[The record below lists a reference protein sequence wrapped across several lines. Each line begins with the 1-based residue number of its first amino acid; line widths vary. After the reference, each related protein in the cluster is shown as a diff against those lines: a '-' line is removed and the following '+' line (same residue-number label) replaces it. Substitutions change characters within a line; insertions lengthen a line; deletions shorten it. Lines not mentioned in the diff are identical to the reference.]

1 MKLNKKLQTSMM
13 KQSSSV
19 FYTMQLDNSQNR
31 FIYSDEQLMS
41 LFQGGDENA
50 YIELVNRY
58 KDKLINFIFNYLGDL
73 ESSEDVVQE
82 TMIKLYQKKHYYK
95 EIAKFSTWLYTI
107 AKNLAN
113 TELRKRKQR
122 KTTLL
127 SQFSKD
133 DKTYDLPSNDPEPG
147 QEIQTDIVNKIIRDA
162 VDQLS
167 EKFKIVIVLRDIQG
181 LSYEDISEIINVP
194 IGTVKSRIN
203 RARLQLQVELKHL
216 KK

>member
-1 MKLNKKLQTSMM
+1 MTKRSLSILSA
-13 KQSSSV
+13 
-19 FYTMQLDNSQNR
+19 MQLDSKKNN
-31 FIYSDEQLMS
+31 FLYSDEQLMS
-41 LFQGGDENA
+41 LFQSGDENA

-58 KDKLINFIFNYLGDL
+58 KNKLINFIFNYLGDI

-107 AKNLAN
+107 SKNLAN

-122 KTTLL
+122 KTTFL

-133 DKTYDLPSNDPEPG
+133 DKFYELPSKDPEVG
-147 QEIQTDIVNKIIRDA
+147 QEIQTEIVNKIIRAA
-162 VDQLS
+162 VNKLS

-203 RARLQLQVELKHL
+203 RARLNLQVELKNL

>member
-1 MKLNKKLQTSMM
+1 MM
-13 KQSSSV
+13 SQNSSV
-19 FYTMQLDNSQNR
+19 LSSMSLGSKNNKYS
-31 FIYSDEQLMS
+31 YSDEQLML
-41 LFQGGDENA
+41 LFQGGNENA

-58 KDKLINFIFNYLGDL
+58 KDKLINFIFNYLGDI

-133 DKTYDLPSNDPEPG
+133 DKMYDLPSNDDEVG
-147 QEIQTDIVNKIIRDA
+147 QEIQTEIVNKIIREA

-167 EKFKIVIVLRDIQG
+167 EKFKTVITLRDIQQ
-181 LSYEDISEIINVP
+181 LSYEDISEIIDVP

-203 RARLQLQVELKHL
+203 RPRLQLQVELKHL

>member
-1 MKLNKKLQTSMM
+1 MM

-31 FIYSDEQLMS
+31 FFYSDEQLMS

-133 DKTYDLPSNDPEPG
+133 DKTYELPSNDPEPG
-147 QEIQTDIVNKIIRDA
+147 QEIQTEIVNKIIRDA

>member
-1 MKLNKKLQTSMM
+1 MM

-19 FYTMQLDNSQNR
+19 FYTMQLDKSQNR

-133 DKTYDLPSNDPEPG
+133 DKTYELPSNDPELG

>member
-1 MKLNKKLQTSMM
+1 MM

>member
-1 MKLNKKLQTSMM
+1 L
-13 KQSSSV
+13 
-19 FYTMQLDNSQNR
+19 
-31 FIYSDEQLMS
+31 
-41 LFQGGDENA
+41 LFQGGNENA

-58 KDKLINFIFNYLGDL
+58 KDKLINFIFNYLGDI

-133 DKTYDLPSNDPEPG
+133 DKMYDLPSNDNEVG
-147 QEIQTDIVNKIIRDA
+147 QEIQTEIVNKIIREA
-162 VDQLS
+162 VNQLS
-167 EKFKIVIVLRDIQG
+167 EKFKTVITLRDIQQ
-181 LSYEDISEIINVP
+181 LSYEDISEIIDVP

>member
-1 MKLNKKLQTSMM
+1 MM

-133 DKTYDLPSNDPEPG
+133 DKTYELPSNDPEPG
-147 QEIQTDIVNKIIRDA
+147 QEIQTEIVNKIIRDA

>member
-1 MKLNKKLQTSMM
+1 M

-41 LFQGGDENA
+41 LFQEGDENA

-58 KDKLINFIFNYLGDL
+58 KDKLINFIFIYLGDL

-133 DKTYDLPSNDPEPG
+133 DKTYELPSNDPEPG
-147 QEIQTDIVNKIIRDA
+147 QEIQTDIVNKIIKDA

>member
-1 MKLNKKLQTSMM
+1 MSLGNKNNK
-13 KQSSSV
+13 
-19 FYTMQLDNSQNR
+19 YT
-31 FIYSDEQLMS
+31 YSDEQLML
-41 LFQGGDENA
+41 LFQGGNENA

-58 KDKLINFIFNYLGDL
+58 KDKLINFIFNYLGDI

-107 AKNLAN
+107 AKNLAI

-133 DKTYDLPSNDPEPG
+133 DKMYDLPSNDNEVG
-147 QEIQTDIVNKIIRDA
+147 QEIQTEIVSKIIREA
-162 VDQLS
+162 VNQLS
-167 EKFKIVIVLRDIQG
+167 EKFKTVITLRDIQQ
-181 LSYEDISEIINVP
+181 LSYEDISEIIDVP

>member
-1 MKLNKKLQTSMM
+1 MM
-13 KQSSSV
+13 SQNSSV
-19 FYTMQLDNSQNR
+19 LSSMSLGNKNNKY
-31 FIYSDEQLMS
+31 IYSDEQLML
-41 LFQGGDENA
+41 LFQGGNENA
-50 YIELVNRY
+50 YVELVNRY
-58 KDKLINFIFNYLGDL
+58 KDKLINFIFNYLGDI

-133 DKTYDLPSNDPEPG
+133 DKMYDLPSNDNEVG
-147 QEIQTDIVNKIIRDA
+147 QEIQTEIVSKIIREA

-167 EKFKIVIVLRDIQG
+167 EKFKTVITLRDIQQ
-181 LSYEDISEIINVP
+181 LSYEDISEIIDVP

>member
-1 MKLNKKLQTSMM
+1 MM
-13 KQSSSV
+13 KQNSSV
-19 FYTMQLDNSQNR
+19 FYTMQLDKSQNK

-41 LFQGGDENA
+41 LFQRGDENA
-50 YIELVNRY
+50 YVELVNRY

-73 ESSEDVVQE
+73 EASEDVVQD
-82 TMIKLYQKKHYYK
+82 TMVKLYQKKHYYK

-133 DKTYDLPSNDPEPG
+133 EKTYELPSNDPEPG
-147 QEIQTDIVNKIIRDA
+147 EEIQTDIVNKIIRNA

>member
-1 MKLNKKLQTSMM
+1 MM
-13 KQSSSV
+13 SQNSSV
-19 FYTMQLDNSQNR
+19 LSSMSLGSKNNKYS
-31 FIYSDEQLMS
+31 YSDEQLML
-41 LFQGGDENA
+41 LFQGGNENA

-58 KDKLINFIFNYLGDL
+58 KDKLINFIFNYLGDI

-107 AKNLAN
+107 AKNLAR

-133 DKTYDLPSNDPEPG
+133 DKMYDLPSNDNEVG
-147 QEIQTDIVNKIIRDA
+147 QEIQTEIVSKIIRKA
-162 VDQLS
+162 VDHLS
-167 EKFKIVIVLRDIQG
+167 EKFKTVITLRDIQQ
-181 LSYEDISEIINVP
+181 LSYEDISEIIDVP

-203 RARLQLQVELKHL
+203 RARVQLQVELKHL

>member
-1 MKLNKKLQTSMM
+1 MM
-13 KQSSSV
+13 SQNSSV
-19 FYTMQLDNSQNR
+19 LSSMSLGNKNNKY
-31 FIYSDEQLMS
+31 IYSDEQLML
-41 LFQGGDENA
+41 LFQGGNENA

-58 KDKLINFIFNYLGDL
+58 KDKLINFIFNYLGDI

-133 DKTYDLPSNDPEPG
+133 DKMYDLPSNDNEDG
-147 QEIQTDIVNKIIRDA
+147 QEIQTEIVNRIIREA

-167 EKFKIVIVLRDIQG
+167 EKFKTVITLRDIQQ
-181 LSYEDISEIINVP
+181 LSYEDISEIIDVP

>member
-1 MKLNKKLQTSMM
+1 MTSQ
-13 KQSSSV
+13 KSSV
-19 FYTMQLDNSQNR
+19 LSSMSLGKDNSKY
-31 FIYSDEQLMS
+31 IYSDEQLMV
-41 LFQGGDENA
+41 LFQSGNENA

-58 KDKLINFIFNYLGDL
+58 KERLINFIFNYLGDI
-73 ESSEDVVQE
+73 ESSEDVVQD
-82 TMIKLYQKKHYYK
+82 TMIKLYQKKHYYR

-107 AKNLAN
+107 AKTLAN

-127 SQFSKD
+127 SRFSKD
-133 DKTYDLPSNDPEPG
+133 DKMYDLPSNDIEVG
-147 QEIQTDIVNKIIRDA
+147 QEIQTEIANKIIRDA
-162 VDQLS
+162 IDQLS
-167 EKFKIVIVLRDIQG
+167 EKFKTVITLRDIQQ
-181 LSYEDISEIINVP
+181 LSYEDISEIIDVP

>member
-1 MKLNKKLQTSMM
+1 MM
-13 KQSSSV
+13 SQNSSV
-19 FYTMQLDNSQNR
+19 LSSVSLGSKNNKYS
-31 FIYSDEQLMS
+31 YSDEQLML
-41 LFQGGDENA
+41 LFQGGNENA

-58 KDKLINFIFNYLGDL
+58 KDKLINFIFNYLGDI

-133 DKTYDLPSNDPEPG
+133 DKMYDLPSNDNEVG
-147 QEIQTDIVNKIIRDA
+147 QEIQTEIVSKIIREA

-167 EKFKIVIVLRDIQG
+167 EKFKTVITLRDIQQ
-181 LSYEDISEIINVP
+181 LSYEDISEIIDVP

>member
-1 MKLNKKLQTSMM
+1 MM

-127 SQFSKD
+127 SQFSKE

>member
-1 MKLNKKLQTSMM
+1 M

-19 FYTMQLDNSQNR
+19 FCTMQLDNSQNK
-31 FIYSDEQLMS
+31 FIYSDEQLML

-73 ESSEDVVQE
+73 ESSEDVVQD

-162 VDQLS
+162 IYQLS
-167 EKFKIVIVLRDIQG
+167 EKFKIVIVLRDIQQ
-181 LSYEDISEIINVP
+181 LSYEDISKIINVP
-194 IGTVKSRIN
+194 VGTVKSRIN

>member
-1 MKLNKKLQTSMM
+1 MT

-19 FYTMQLDNSQNR
+19 FYTMQLDKSENK
-31 FIYSDEQLMS
+31 FIYSDEQLML

-133 DKTYDLPSNDPEPG
+133 DKTYELPSNDPEPG

>member
-1 MKLNKKLQTSMM
+1 MT

-19 FYTMQLDNSQNR
+19 FYTMQLDSSQNR

-133 DKTYDLPSNDPEPG
+133 DKTYELPSNDPEPG
-147 QEIQTDIVNKIIRDA
+147 QEIQTDIANKIIRDA

>member
-1 MKLNKKLQTSMM
+1 MM
-13 KQSSSV
+13 SQNSSV
-19 FYTMQLDNSQNR
+19 LSSMSLGSKNNKYS
-31 FIYSDEQLMS
+31 YSDEQLML
-41 LFQGGDENA
+41 LFQGGNENA

-58 KDKLINFIFNYLGDL
+58 KDKLINFIFNYLGDI

-113 TELRKRKQR
+113 TELRRRKQR

-133 DKTYDLPSNDPEPG
+133 DKMYDLPSNDNEVG
-147 QEIQTDIVNKIIRDA
+147 QEIQTEIVSKIIREA
-162 VDQLS
+162 IDQLS
-167 EKFKIVIVLRDIQG
+167 EKFKTVITLRDIQQ
-181 LSYEDISEIINVP
+181 LSYEDISNIIDVP

>member
-1 MKLNKKLQTSMM
+1 MM

-19 FYTMQLDNSQNR
+19 FYTMQLDNSQNK
-31 FIYSDEQLMS
+31 FIYSDEQLML

-133 DKTYDLPSNDPEPG
+133 DKTYELPSNDPEPG
-147 QEIQTDIVNKIIRDA
+147 QEIQTNIVNKIIRNA

-167 EKFKIVIVLRDIQG
+167 EKFKIVIVLRDFQG
-181 LSYEDISEIINVP
+181 LSYEDISEVINVP

>member
-1 MKLNKKLQTSMM
+1 MM
-13 KQSSSV
+13 SQNSSV
-19 FYTMQLDNSQNR
+19 LYSMSLGSKNNKYS
-31 FIYSDEQLMS
+31 YSDEQLML
-41 LFQGGDENA
+41 LFQGGNENA

-58 KDKLINFIFNYLGDL
+58 KDKLINFIFNYLGDI

-133 DKTYDLPSNDPEPG
+133 DKMYDLPSNDDEVD
-147 QEIQTDIVNKIIRDA
+147 QEIQTEIVSKIIRDA

-167 EKFKIVIVLRDIQG
+167 EKFKDVITLRDIQQ
-181 LSYEDISEIINVP
+181 LSYEDISEIIDVP

>member
-1 MKLNKKLQTSMM
+1 M

-31 FIYSDEQLMS
+31 FIYTDEQLMS
-41 LFQGGDENA
+41 LFQEGDENA

-133 DKTYDLPSNDPEPG
+133 DKTYELPSNDPEPG

>member
-1 MKLNKKLQTSMM
+1 
-13 KQSSSV
+13 
-19 FYTMQLDNSQNR
+19 MQLDNSQNK
-31 FIYSDEQLMS
+31 FIYSDEQLML

-73 ESSEDVVQE
+73 ESSEDVVQD

-167 EKFKIVIVLRDIQG
+167 EKFKIVIVLRDIQQ
-181 LSYEDISEIINVP
+181 LSYEDISKIINVP

>member
-1 MKLNKKLQTSMM
+1 MM

-133 DKTYDLPSNDPEPG
+133 DKTYELPSNDPEPG